1 MERWKCVLGR
11 SPRSL
16 GTGWLLARG
25 DVTVK
30 PADTRKGKQAEAK
43 HLELEKGGGRE
54 RGREGFRGRSL
65 MRGDS
70 LDAEFGV
77 LLLV

>member
-1 MERWKCVLGR
+1 M
-11 SPRSL
+11 
-16 GTGWLLARG
+16 LARG

-54 RGREGFRGRSL
+54 GGREGFRGRSL

-70 LDAEFGV
+70 LEV
-77 LLLV
+77 E

>member
-25 DVTVK
+25 DVTVE
-30 PADTRKGKQAEAK
+30 PAETRKVKQAEAK
-43 HLELEKGGGRE
+43 NLELEKGEGGRE
-54 RGREGFRGRSL
+54 GERVSEGGL

-70 LDAEFGV
+70 LEVEFGV
-77 LLLV
+77 LLL